1 VTTSGGFL
9 SRHERFRSVPSTND
23 IARAWLA
30 DGTPE
35 VCLAVAD
42 EQTAGRGRSGRAW
55 VSRPDFALTMSL
67 GFQPGYLAPDR
78 LWRLPAIVA
87 LAMADAAEEAAG
99 LPIGM
104 LRLKWPN
111 DIAVV
116 SDAGV
121 RKVAGILSE
130 TGDAGTADIRAVV
143 GIGVN
148 TAWPRTEFPVELA
161 ATMTSLGEVS
171 RGHPVD
177 NDSLLVAFLLHLEP
191 RVLALRTGR
200 FDVAGW
206 RDRQLTTGRDVR
218 VEMPDGSTIETRAV
232 GVDAISGAL
241 LVEDEKGPGGERE
254 LTAGEIVHVRFGS
267 SPRGKEG
274 LPAGASRR
282 GVTH

>member
-9 SRHERFRSVPSTND
+9 SRRERLRSVPSTND
-23 IARAWLA
+23 IVRAWLA

-35 VCLAVAD
+35 VCLVVAD
-42 EQTAGRGRSGRAW
+42 EQTAGRGRSGRVW
-55 VSRPDFALTMSL
+55 VSGPQVALTMSM
-67 GFQPGYLAPDR
+67 GFRPDYLEPDR

-99 LPIGM
+99 LPLGM

-116 SDAGV
+116 SDTGV

-130 TGDAGTADIRAVV
+130 TENAGTAGIRAVV

-148 TAWPRTEFPVELA
+148 TAWPRIEFPPELA
-161 ATMTSLGEVS
+161 ATMTSLAEVS

-177 NDSLLVAFLLHLEP
+177 NDSLLEAFLLHLEP
-191 RVLALRTGR
+191 RWVALRDGR

-206 RDRQLTTGRDVR
+206 HDRQLTTGRDVR
-218 VEMPDGSTIETRAV
+218 VEMPDGSSIQARAV
-232 GVDAISGAL
+232 GVDGISGAL
-241 LVEDEKGPGGERE
+241 LIEDEKAPGGERA
-254 LTAGEIVHVRFGS
+254 LTAGEIVHVRLGS
-267 SPRGKEG
+267 SRRGKG
-274 LPAGASRR
+274 RLPTGASRP
-282 GVTH
+282 GVTN